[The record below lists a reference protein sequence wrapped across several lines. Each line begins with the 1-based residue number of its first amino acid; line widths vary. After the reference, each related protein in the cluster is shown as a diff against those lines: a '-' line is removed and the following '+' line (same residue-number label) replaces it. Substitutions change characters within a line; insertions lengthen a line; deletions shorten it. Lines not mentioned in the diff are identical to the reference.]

1 MSASKRYINKEDIL
15 KYLDKENVKSL
26 LRQVKI
32 DMLFNSEMLVLD
44 MWTSKFYGDLNP
56 SERKIRKRLDDKYKF
71 NSGFEFIQDE
81 DYSGLKSMSEALI
94 SLMGEN
100 SSWIDI
106 HVVLEK
112 FRPDVTPD
120 EIGKYDLL
128 RKKCIN
134 LIIEYFNN

>member
-1 MSASKRYINKEDIL
+1 MSASKRYINKEDVL

-44 MWTSKFYGDLNP
+44 MWTSKFYNELNP
-56 SERKIRKRLDDKYKF
+56 SERKIRKKLDDKYKF

-94 SLMGEN
+94 SLMCEDA
-100 SSWIDI
+100 SWLDI

-112 FRPDVTPD
+112 FRPDVTAD

-134 LIIEYFNN
+134 LIIEYFN